1 MFRRYV
7 PNQSE
12 ESINGEFR
20 AKSIIK
26 PASFDQ
32 SNRSNIQTNE
42 SNNKPNTL
50 SEFNLESWLRTQVFM
65 NVDQL
70 QGVQWNM
77 TIGE

>member
-7 PNQSE
+7 TNQSE

-26 PASFDQ
+26 PTSFDQ
-32 SNRSNIQTNE
+32 TNRSNIQTNE
-42 SNNKPNTL
+42 SNIKANT
-50 SEFNLESWLRTQVFM
+50 FNLESWLRTQVLM

>member
-7 PNQSE
+7 TNQSE

-20 AKSIIK
+20 AKSIIR
-26 PASFDQ
+26 PTSFDQ
-32 SNRSNIQTNE
+32 TNRSNIQTNE
-42 SNNKPNTL
+42 SNNKANTL
-50 SEFNLESWLRTQVFM
+50 SEFNLDSWLRTQVLM

>member
-7 PNQSE
+7 SKQSE

-26 PASFDQ
+26 PTSFDQ
-32 SNRSNIQTNE
+32 TNRSNIQTNE
-42 SNNKPNTL
+42 SNNKANTL

-70 QGVQWNM
+70 IETKQF
-77 TIGE
+77 

>member
-7 PNQSE
+7 TNQSE

-26 PASFDQ
+26 PTSLDKI
-32 SNRSNIQTNE
+32 NRSNIQTNE
-42 SNNKPNTL
+42 SNIKANTL